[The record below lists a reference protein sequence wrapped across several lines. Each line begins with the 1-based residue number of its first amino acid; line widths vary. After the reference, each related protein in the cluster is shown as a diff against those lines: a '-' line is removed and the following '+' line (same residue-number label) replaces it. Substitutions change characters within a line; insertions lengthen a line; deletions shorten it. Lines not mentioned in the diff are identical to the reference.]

1 MCHRS
6 TGAEPGSEA
15 AAERGVV
22 WKAEVERWVEW
33 EAEAEGL
40 VEWEAEAEG
49 WVGEAEAVA
58 PLECG

>member
-1 MCHRS
+1 MCHRL
-6 TGAEPGSEA
+6 TGAEPGGWEA
-15 AAERGVV
+15 EAEGWVE
-22 WKAEVERWVEW
+22 WEVDVEW